1 MAVRKQL
8 TGAPEV
14 DSRTVREIV
23 YADFFLK
30 NRTVQL
36 FGDIDDDQAFSIAQ
50 TAHYFGNTKGDVTV
64 MINSRGGSVYSAL
77 SIYDELSHLYVDKG
91 IETTGIVTGVCMSAA
106 VTVLQAFSKRLARK
120 HAAFMVH
127 EVSSMSGGSLSV
139 QDNALKQAKLLQ
151 GQMLGIVKERI
162 GLVAWKSL
170 KLRPGIDKYLTAE
183 EALAVGL
190 IDGIV

>member
-1 MAVRKQL
+1 MAVTKQL
-8 TGAPEV
+8 TGAPPV

-23 YADFFLK
+23 YADYFLK
-30 NRTVQL
+30 RRTVQL

-50 TAHYFGNTKGDVTV
+50 TADHFINTSGDVTV
-64 MINSRGGSVYSAL
+64 MINSRGGSVYAAL
-77 SIYDELSHLYVDKG
+77 SIYDELMNLKQYQKTSA
-91 IETTGIVTGVCMSAA
+91 IVTGVCMSAA
-106 VTVLQAFSKRLARK
+106 VTVLQAFDKRFARK

-151 GQMLGIVKERI
+151 GQMLGIVKDRI